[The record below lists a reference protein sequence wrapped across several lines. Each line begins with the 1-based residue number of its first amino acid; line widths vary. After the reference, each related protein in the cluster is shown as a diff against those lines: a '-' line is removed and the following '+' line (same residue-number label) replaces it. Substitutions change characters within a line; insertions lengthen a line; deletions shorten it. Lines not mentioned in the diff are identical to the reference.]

1 MVQLGIAREGEV
13 IGDEALEAYIDL
25 FSKPLPQ
32 QHIAAC
38 LALFGWTP
46 ETSPLVDDVEDTV
59 VV

>member
-13 IGDEALEAYIDL
+13 IGDEALAAYIDI
-25 FSKPLPQ
+25 FSKPMTQ
-32 QHIAAC
+32 QQIAAC

-46 ETSPLVDDVEDTV
+46 ETSPLVDDVETTV